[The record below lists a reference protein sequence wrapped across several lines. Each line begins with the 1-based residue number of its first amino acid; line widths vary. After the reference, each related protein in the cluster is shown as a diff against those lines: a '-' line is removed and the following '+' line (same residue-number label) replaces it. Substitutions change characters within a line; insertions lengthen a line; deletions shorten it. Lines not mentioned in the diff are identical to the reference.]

1 MKTVI
6 VSVVGCLA
14 LGACAQTGAPRAA
27 SGGSPAP
34 APGAAPEAAIAAC
47 KSALALKQSVNPV
60 FVLPVSSAAIPGG
73 REVFLSLKGQQ
84 WLCMTDAYGNV
95 SRLESRR

>member
-1 MKTVI
+1 MI
-6 VSVVGCLA
+6 VSVACSLA
-14 LGACAQTGAPRAA
+14 LGACAQTGAPRPGAGGGPASAA
-27 SGGSPAP
+27 K
-34 APGAAPEAAIAAC
+34 AAPEAAIAAC

-95 SRLESRR
+95 SRLESRG